1 MSSAG
6 PRREGGNPT
15 WRDAWLAVLCA
26 IRQRCPQCLK
36 GRLFTTRFGFT
47 LHERCPVC
55 GLKYDRGNGYFTG
68 AWAIN
73 ILLAETLAIAIWLP
87 LVLNPAWPVDV
98 VTTIAIV
105 VSIGLPI
112 VGFRPSR
119 AVWLA
124 IDRLL
129 NPVS

>member
-1 MSSAG
+1 M
-6 PRREGGNPT
+6 
-15 WRDAWLAVLCA
+15 
-26 IRQRCPQCLK
+26 K
-36 GRLFTTRFGFT
+36 GVLFTTRFGFT
-47 LHERCPVC
+47 MHKRCPVC
-55 GLKYDRGNGYFTG
+55 GLKFDRGNGYFTG

-73 ILLAETLAIAIWLP
+73 ILLAETVALAIWLP
-87 LVLNPAWPVDV
+87 LVLDPSWPVDV
-98 VTTIAIV
+98 VTTIAIA

-112 VGFRPSR
+112 LGFRPSR